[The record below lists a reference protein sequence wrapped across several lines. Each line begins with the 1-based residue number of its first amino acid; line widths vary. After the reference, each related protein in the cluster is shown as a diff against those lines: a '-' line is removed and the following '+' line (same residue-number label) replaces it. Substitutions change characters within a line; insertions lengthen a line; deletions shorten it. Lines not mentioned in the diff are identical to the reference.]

1 MDEILELQELPSA
14 EGAELAMPL
23 VSTLSI
29 VSPCPGWPSAFTWGN
44 C

>member
-1 MDEILELQELPSA
+1 MSKVLEMQMLEAVSSP
-14 EGAELAMPL
+14 ETTGL

-29 VSPCPGWPSAFTWGN
+29 ESPCPGWPSSFTWGN